1 MRGEISSGRHAKRHP
16 LDWYVDEVWCARQ
29 LALVLGRFEIE
40 RSDGLA
46 IWDPCCGMGNTL
58 HAAWEGAAWAREFAI
73 DTIGSD
79 LVDNFDWPAFDACPD
94 LERPRWFQADFLEQ
108 TAAPA
113 PCSIICNPPYSY
125 VKGIAEAFAR
135 HALTLSSRRVCIL
148 MPSKWLASQARYE
161 LFTDHP
167 PQAVLHLCQRPSMPP
182 GDMIAKMG
190 KRAFSGGMTDYCWI
204 VWDVKRPTAPG
215 QTRTIWLPPL
225 YRNSEILSLEEV
237 LSCAG

>member
-16 LDWYVDEVWCARQ
+16 LDWYVDEAWCAEQ
-29 LALVLGRFEIE
+29 LALALDDFALEKAE
-40 RSDGLA
+40 GLT

-58 HAAWEGAAWAREFAI
+58 LAAQDRGLPIYA
-73 DTIGSD
+73 TD
-79 LVDNFDWPAFDACPD
+79 LVDNFAWSNFSPMTTIIRG
-94 LERPRWFQADFLEQ
+94 ERDFLRVAE
-108 TAAPA
+108 APKA
-113 PCSIICNPPYSY
+113 CSIICNPPYSY

-135 HALTLSSRRVCIL
+135 HALTLSSRRVAIL
-148 MPSKWLASQARYE
+148 MPSKWLASQARYQ
-161 LFTDHP
+161 LFSDHP

-182 GDMIAKMG
+182 GDMIEAMG

-225 YRNSEILSLEEV
+225 HRNSEILSLEEV
-237 LSCAG
+237 I

>member
-1 MRGEISSGRHAKRHP
+1 MRGEISSGKHSKRHP
-16 LDWYVDEVWCARQ
+16 LDWYVDEFWCADQ
-29 LALVLGRFEIE
+29 LAIALGDLALEQAE
-40 RSDGLA
+40 GLA

-58 HAAWEGAAWAREFAI
+58 LAAHDRGFV
-73 DTIGSD
+73 TYGSD
-79 LVDNFDWPAFDACPD
+79 LVENVAYANFGSGAPMI
-94 LERPRWFQADFLEQ
+94 FQPGDFLEQ

-148 MPSKWLASQARYE
+148 MPSKWLASQARYQ

-182 GDMIAKMG
+182 GDLIGAMG

-204 VWDVKRPTAPG
+204 VWDVKRPTAAG

-225 YRNSEILSLEEV
+225 HRNSEILSLEEA
-237 LSCAG
+237 L